1 MAIEPVQLLDL
12 PYGTGIE
19 RIDLEEAA
27 PLEAKGS
34 LVRHPTR
41 VRPQYF
47 DGRFLTADDLTAD
60 QTYVR
65 VRQAELG
72 VAIGTGVGEGLSVG
86 LVGNS
91 RTRLRIGNGFGITP
105 GGEVVLLE
113 KAAEVDVADIP
124 QIERL
129 DVELGLRVLPTS
141 PASGLDGL
149 YVLALRAVEFS
160 TKPTAAYPTRLTGP
174 RTIEDGEVVEAVAV
188 TLIPWTDRGTAQ
200 LRRAR
205 LARDI
210 FVSGFDGG
218 FPVGALPIAMLTFDA
233 GAITE
238 VDTWMVRR
246 EIGAERG
253 GLFGFGMTRRS
264 LAEAYLR
271 QYGAHLQSEM
281 TRRLPNTIRTAT
293 DHFQALPPVGQ
304 LPKDCLDGAALTQRF
319 FPPDMRVSMA
329 LIPEDELASL
339 VEERLLLPPVD
350 LLASSEVLASTAIDI
365 LIPVPR
371 QELRAKLAQLEGSDA
386 RVDMKNT
393 TPRPVLRNTPLLTLQ
408 SLRARRFAV
417 ATEDGGTQLESPW
430 SAILGAAPPLV
441 WYARRPTFRSSDL
454 HLAERL
460 VVPTDESAPTPAI
473 DSDGDRLS
481 NTLENTLGTNP
492 FVPDTDYGGML
503 DGDEFDLGR
512 NPLNPADDTSSSS
525 GPGDLD
531 GDGLSDALEALMGTN
546 PNNPDTDGGGVHDG
560 MEVARSSNPLDPGDD
575 VVNSIAQAKVFTIV
589 VEPDIGDPFKLLLRD
604 LIPDRFRADLKRL
617 MAGAALSGNERLRA
631 AAWGELREQRELDP
645 EIWEA
650 FRARYSRPDAGKGIG
665 GAVLPDELAE
675 ASRFDRLAKL
685 GAAGAVDVALRSAS
699 SEDRAAAR
707 ELLRAWSAGEVSDDK
722 VRAAA
727 ERLVRRT
734 S

>member
-12 PYGTGIE
+12 PYGTGLE
-19 RIDLEEAA
+19 RVDPAEAA
-27 PLEAKGS
+27 ALEATGS

-41 VRPQYF
+41 VRPLYF
-47 DGRFLTADDLTAD
+47 DGRFLSADDLTAD

-113 KAAEVDVADIP
+113 EAAEIDVADIP

-160 TKPTAAYPTRLTGP
+160 TRPTAAYPTRLTGP

-238 VDTWMVRR
+238 IDTWMVRR

-264 LAEAYLR
+264 LAESYLR
-271 QYGAHLQSEM
+271 QYGAHLQSEI

-319 FPPDMRVSMA
+319 FPPDMRVAMA

-339 VEERLLLPPVD
+339 VEERLLLPPID
-350 LLASSEVLASTAIDI
+350 LLASSDVLASTAIDI

-371 QELRAKLAQLEGSDA
+371 QQLRAKLAQLEGSDA

-460 VVPTDESAPTPAI
+460 VVPTDQSPEVTPAGFL
-473 DSDGDRLS
+473 DSDNDGLS
-481 NTLENTLGTNP
+481 NAVENFIGTNA
-492 FVPDTDYGGML
+492 FFPDSDYGGL
-503 DGDEFDLGR
+503 PDGLEVELGR
-512 NPLNPADDTSSSS
+512 NPLNS
-525 GPGDLD
+525 
-531 GDGLSDALEALMGTN
+531 E
-546 PNNPDTDGGGVHDG
+546 
-560 MEVARSSNPLDPGDD
+560 DD
-575 VVNSIAQAKVFTIV
+575 VVNSLAQSKVFTIV

-604 LIPDRFRADLKRL
+604 LVPDRFRSELKRL

-631 AAWGELREQRELDP
+631 AAWGELRELRELNPDT
-645 EIWEA
+645 WKA
-650 FRARYSRPDAGKGIG
+650 FRARYSRADAGKGIG
-665 GAVLPDELAE
+665 GTVLPDELVE

-727 ERLVRRT
+727 EQLVRRT